1 MGVTLTSMKKLKKI
15 SKIMAIT
22 ILSILVVG
30 IAMYLVGPKPAS
42 PKFVTPEI
50 RLPNDLAELE
60 MQIHIAERSTNGIRP
75 GCEAKIVWAND
86 SVKKKTRYSFV
97 YLHGGTS
104 SHVDGDPVHR
114 NIASRYQ
121 ANLYLARLAGHG
133 VNLGDS
139 TLADETADDYFY
151 SAEYALAVG
160 KKLGHEVIVMGTSFG
175 GALTTYLASKHPEIK
190 TIVLFSPCIET
201 YDQRTTF
208 FTKPWGTKL
217 VKFMVKSQTFDVV
230 TPSDVYR
237 KYWTT
242 HYNLNFIAEFQN
254 FLSHANTPENFRK
267 ITSPTFL
274 AYWYKDE
281 NVKDTVA
288 SVPAMLKMFDQLG
301 AKVKEKQ
308 AFPNAG
314 NHALTTPILAHD
326 VESVE
331 KATVKFLDKVL

>member
-1 MGVTLTSMKKLKKI
+1 MKKLKKI
-15 SKIMAIT
+15 LKTTVII

-30 IAMYLVGPKPAS
+30 TAVYLIGPKPAS
-42 PKFVTPEI
+42 PKFITPEI
-50 RLPNDLAELE
+50 LLPHDLAKLE
-60 MQIHIAERSTNGIRP
+60 MQIHNAELSTTGIRP
-75 GCEAKIVWAND
+75 GCQAKIVWAND
-86 SVKKKTRYSFV
+86 SLKKKTQYSFV

-114 NIASRYQ
+114 NIASRYHG
-121 ANLYLARLAGHG
+121 NLFLARLAGHG

-139 TLADETADDYFY
+139 TLAYETADDYFY
-151 SAEYALAVG
+151 SAEYALAVA

-175 GALTTYLASKHPEIK
+175 GTLTAYLASRHPEIK
-190 TIVLFSPCIET
+190 AIVLFSPCIET
-201 YDQRTTF
+201 YDERTKF

-217 VKFMVKSQTFDVV
+217 VKFMVKSQTFDVAA
-230 TPSDVYR
+230 PSALYV

-254 FLSHANTPENFRK
+254 FLSNANTSENFQK

-281 NVKDTVA
+281 HVKDTVA
-288 SVPAMLKMFDQLG
+288 SVPAMLRMFDQLG

-314 NHALTTPILAHD
+314 NHALTTPVLAHD
-326 VESVE
+326 VSSVE
-331 KATVKFLDKVL
+331 KATAQFLDKVL